1 MTDVILLKA
10 FFLPMMWS
18 LFWLGM
24 WSLFW
29 LGRFIYTGADVNIK
43 YMCIVF
49 APWIPPVL
57 YFFFFWWG

>member
-1 MTDVILLKA
+1 MTAVIFLKIYV
-10 FFLPMMWS
+10 MSM
-18 LFWLGM
+18 M

-29 LGRFIYTGADVNIK
+29 LGRFIYTSADVNIK

-49 APWIPPVL
+49 APWIPQML